1 MKKTKKPL
9 QQLPSQELLQEI
21 QNFIANRPNHKAER
35 KRWIHYGL
43 FLLCW
48 KSGLRVSEAVSFDLE
63 LAHPQPNLNNLYLIR
78 GKGKRNRYIYVSDE
92 VVAILKECQWKPN
105 KTTRRDFWEFL
116 DRVRSD
122 LKISASIELAPH
134 TLRRCFATYN
144 LLSGEMPLNVL
155 QKILGH
161 SRVSTTDLYIR
172 DSDIANLLKYK
183 PIN

>member
-1 MKKTKKPL
+1 MKRIKKHL
-9 QQLPSQELLQEI
+9 QQIPSQQLLQEV
-21 QNFIANRPNHKAER
+21 QEFILTRPNHKSER
-35 KRWIHYGL
+35 KRWIHYSL

-48 KSGLRVSEAVSFDLE
+48 KSGLRVSEAISFNLE
-63 LAHPQPNLNNLYLIR
+63 LVHPQIEYRDFYLIR
-78 GKGKRNRYIYVSDE
+78 GKGKRNRYIYVSEE
-92 VVAILKECQWKPN
+92 VVSVLKEHHWEPN

-116 DRVRSD
+116 NRVRHD

-144 LLSGEMPLNVL
+144 LLAGEMPLNIL

-172 DSDIANLLKYK
+172 DSDLVNLLKFK
-183 PIN
+183 PI